1 MGKVYAQIY
10 SMIRQERAGLL
21 PALKCLAGLGYDGV
35 ELISDFKDGL
45 TTTEFKA
52 FVQDLGLDVVS
63 VMGLKTDE
71 ELAFGQTMGARFT
84 VTSLHG
90 HPSTREELEQI
101 AQQLND
107 IGRNTARFGLKTL
120 YHNHSNEFI
129 KVEDTRAYDIL
140 IQNTDP
146 DLVGFEFDVGWGQMA
161 GVDCA
166 AYVRKYPGR
175 FPIIHVKECNKVAKT
190 EAEYEHFPQQ
200 YMALAKMLADDVLKA
215 GGPPKFP
222 AQAAAL
228 MYNSRNWNV
237 ELGTG
242 LINWEDLRDAAAE
255 TQDNAAFVNEREYYH
270 IGSNLAG
277 EAIVAAEM
285 DYKFLKKLLS

>member
-10 SMIRQERAGLL
+10 SLIRQERAGLL
-21 PALKCLAGLGYDGV
+21 PALKCFAGLGYDGV

-45 TTTEFKA
+45 TTPEFKA
-52 FVQDLGLDVVS
+52 FVKGLGLDVVS
-63 VMGLKTDE
+63 VMGLTTDS
-71 ELAFGQTMGARFT
+71 ELEFGQEMGARFT
-84 VTSLHG
+84 VASIKG
-90 HPSTREELEQI
+90 HPVTREELLQV

-107 IGRNTARFGLKTL
+107 LGRNSARFGLKTL

-161 GVDCA
+161 GADCA

-175 FPIIHVKECNKVAKT
+175 FPIIHVKECNKVAQR
-190 EAEYEHFPQQ
+190 EEEYEHFPPQ

-228 MYNSRNWNV
+228 MYNSRSWNV
-237 ELGTG
+237 ALGAG
-242 LINWEDLRDAAAE
+242 LINWEALRDAAEA
-255 TQDNAAFVNEREYYH
+255 QDVAAFVNEREYYH
-270 IGSNLAG
+270 IGGNLAG

-285 DYKFLKKLLS
+285 DCRFLRKLLG

>member
-10 SMIRQERAGLL
+10 SLIRQERAGLL
-21 PALKCLAGLGYDGV
+21 PALKCFAGLGYDGV
-35 ELISDFKDGL
+35 ELISGFKDGL
-45 TTTEFKA
+45 TTPEFKSY
-52 FVQDLGLDVVS
+52 VQGLGLDVVS

-71 ELAFGQTMGARFT
+71 ELEFGQELGARFT
-84 VTSLHG
+84 IASIPG
-90 HPSTREELEQI
+90 HPVIREELLQV
-101 AQQLND
+101 AQTLND
-107 IGRNTARFGLKTL
+107 LGRNSARFGLKTL

-166 AYVRKYPGR
+166 AYVRKYAGR
-175 FPIIHVKECNKVAKT
+175 FPIIHVKECNKVAKR
-190 EAEYEHFPQQ
+190 EEEYEHFPKQI
-200 YMALAKMLADDVLKA
+200 MALAKMLADDVVRA

-228 MYNSRNWNV
+228 MYHSRNWNV
-237 ELGTG
+237 ALGSG
-242 LINWEDLRDAAAE
+242 LINWEDLRDAAEA
-255 TQDNAAFVNEREYYH
+255 QGVAAFVNEREYYH
-270 IGSNLAG
+270 IADNLAG
-277 EAIVAAEM
+277 EAIVAADL
-285 DYKFLKKLLS
+285 DYKFLRKLIG

>member
-1 MGKVYAQIY
+1 M
-10 SMIRQERAGLL
+10 
-21 PALKCLAGLGYDGV
+21 
-35 ELISDFKDGL
+35 
-45 TTTEFKA
+45 
-52 FVQDLGLDVVS
+52 
-63 VMGLKTDE
+63 
-71 ELAFGQTMGARFT
+71 
-84 VTSLHG
+84 
-90 HPSTREELEQI
+90 
-101 AQQLND
+101 
-107 IGRNTARFGLKTL
+107 
-120 YHNHSNEFI
+120 
-129 KVEDTRAYDIL
+129 

-161 GVDCA
+161 GIDCA

-175 FPIIHVKECNKVAKT
+175 FPIIHVKECDKIAQT

-242 LINWEDLRDAAAE
+242 LIDWEDLRDAAVE

-270 IGSNLAG
+270 IGKNLAG

-285 DYKFLKKLLS
+285 DYKFLKNLLS

>member
-10 SMIRQERAGLL
+10 SLIRQERAGLL
-21 PALKCLAGLGYDGV
+21 PALKCFAGLGYDGV

-45 TTTEFKA
+45 STPEFKT
-52 FVQDLGLDVVS
+52 FVKDLGLDVVS
-63 VMGLKTDE
+63 VMGLKTDG
-71 ELAFGQTMGARFT
+71 ELAFGQEMGARFT
-84 VTSLHG
+84 VASIPG
-90 HPSTREELEQI
+90 HPVTREELMQV
-101 AQQLND
+101 AQQLNEL
-107 IGRNTARFGLKTL
+107 GKSSARFGLKTL

-129 KVEDTRAYDIL
+129 KVGDTRAYDIL

-146 DLVGFEFDVGWGQMA
+146 DLVGFEFDVGWGQLA

-166 AYVRKYPGR
+166 AYVRQYPGR
-175 FPIIHVKECNKVAKT
+175 FPIIHVKECNKVAQK
-190 EAEYEHFPQQ
+190 EEEYEHFPQQ

-228 MYNSRNWNV
+228 MYHSRNWNV
-237 ELGTG
+237 ALGAG
-242 LINWEDLRDAAAE
+242 LINWEDLRDASEA
-255 TQDNAAFVNEREYYH
+255 QGVAAFVNEREYYH
-270 IGSNLAG
+270 IADNLAG

-285 DYKFLKKLLS
+285 DYRFLRKLIG